1 MSTLKKS
8 MDQMMSRYKANS
20 KRIQAAPPN
29 EQLIM
34 ERTFSTACMVLD
46 ELEGVSVTELAIGIL
61 QFCHG
66 ALSSEFSQQ
75 YNSQL
80 GLAFTDPDKFAANLH
95 DFYSAL
101 SNEIRRKRKFPLI
114 ADFLGATLRVQSEK
128 RKIAGD
134 NIVNA
139 YLDLSLQTME
149 YLRPDKDALDTYI
162 QGVSVK
168 GEPLAGPC
176 PYPFSDVPTILMR
189 RKLSS
194 DGEDVCLDEDWE
206 NPQLLYAK
214 YGISI
219 KSPQDFAR
227 LEQTQRGHCNM
238 AAALLPFINERTQ
251 SIAPTKTYDSRYAPL
266 TNLTY
271 SLFDLE
277 GAQRQLASNRRPL
290 PEEGVCIRFDDP
302 TGEIRS
308 LLLMDTQYK
317 NRPYVLYKI
326 SFADGDL
333 SGYYDIS
340 DAFLYSVLKE
350 GLSQLPHQN
359 LTALLLATYSSLA
372 LPNEAVPPLP
382 ILFKRAGRPLQV
394 HLPEL

>member
-101 SNEIRRKRKFPLI
+101 SNEIRRKRKFPQI

-134 NIVNA
+134 NTVNA

-372 LPNEAVPPLP
+372 LPKEAVPTLP